1 MLCDHTLQGHL
12 GTLCMPGALA
22 TSLLCLRGCMRPSVC
37 LAIAWWAG
45 GIHGAGKQ
53 GEWSRMEEERMEGGW
68 RGGWCVSPCPP
79 AGAAAPRGPGWTC
92 AGGGSGGLGHGV
104 ASKKKSLCLSTSLLG
119 NYEEVRAEA

>member
-68 RGGWCVSPCPP
+68 RRMEGRVVRITVSPGRGCST
-79 AGAAAPRGPGWTC
+79 AGARMDVRWRRVGGPGARSC
-92 AGGGSGGLGHGV
+92 EQ
-104 ASKKKSLCLSTSLLG
+104 KKKFVLE
-119 NYEEVRAEA
+119 YELARKL